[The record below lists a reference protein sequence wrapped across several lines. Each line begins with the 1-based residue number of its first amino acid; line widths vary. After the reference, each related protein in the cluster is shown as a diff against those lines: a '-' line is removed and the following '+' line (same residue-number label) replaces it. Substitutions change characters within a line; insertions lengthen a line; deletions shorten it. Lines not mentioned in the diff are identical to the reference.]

1 METHNP
7 TTGQILEAGLGE
19 PFDPLVLHRAMTLF
33 PTALGLKPLKAS
45 PPSDDFIA
53 NLWSGRRTYLAIIR
67 NGFGRDF
74 KNFQNYALQRVET
87 TPAVR
92 QRLLETLSGS
102 EEMLEFLAKRMREGV
117 LVANL
122 ASIARVAEG
131 TIYQVMRG
139 LSSGPQKCPHCQAKL
154 ISSPM
159 LWWREQSCDLGEAE
173 FRFVDRLLYEV
184 LAITLLPWLFRPHWT
199 QMKAAAEELA
209 ALCNA
214 DGHLF
219 KNWLNQVQ
227 RGYKAKDL
235 TALATRAGLIGPSPD
250 SHLQRCARGE
260 MLTVDTIQAVT
271 ARLPNPKS
279 LRTLGMQSRA
289 LAFVVD
295 FIVAADSAKAP
306 LSWAAAQTIVGAR
319 LLRLSQDL
327 ELRSGMRVRRIPASV
342 TLLA

>member
-1 METHNP
+1 VETHNP
-7 TTGQILEAGLGE
+7 TTGQILESGLGQ
-19 PFDPLVLHRAMTLF
+19 PFEPLVLHRPMTLF

-45 PPSDDFIA
+45 LPSDNFIA
-53 NLWSGRRTYLAIIR
+53 NFLSGRRTYLAIIR
-67 NGFGRDF
+67 NGFGNDF

-92 QRLLETLSGS
+92 QRLLEALNGS
-102 EEMLEFLAKRMREGV
+102 EEMLELLAEGMREGI

-122 ASIARVAEG
+122 ALIARVTEG
-131 TIYQVMRG
+131 TIYQVMQG

-173 FRFVDRLLYEV
+173 FRFVDRLLYDV
-184 LAITLLPWLFRPHWT
+184 LAIRLLPWVFRPNWA
-199 QMKAAAEELA
+199 QMKDAAEQLA
-209 ALCNA
+209 ALCVA

-219 KNWLNQVQ
+219 KNWINRVQ
-227 RGYKAKDL
+227 RDYRAKDL

-271 ARLPNPKS
+271 ARLPDRES
-279 LRTLGMQSRA
+279 LRKLGMQSRA
-289 LAFVVD
+289 LAFAVD
-295 FIVAADSAKAP
+295 FIVAADSAESP
-306 LSWAAAQTIVGAR
+306 LSWAAAQAIVGAR

-327 ELRSGMRVRRIPASV
+327 ELSSAMRVRRIPASV
-342 TLLA
+342 TLPA